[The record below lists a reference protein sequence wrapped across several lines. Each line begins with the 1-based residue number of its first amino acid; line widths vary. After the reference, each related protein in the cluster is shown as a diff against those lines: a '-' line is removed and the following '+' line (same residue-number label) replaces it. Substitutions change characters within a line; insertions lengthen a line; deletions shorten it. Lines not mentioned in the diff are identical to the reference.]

1 MDFFKKYRIKG
12 ETESFESF
20 EEFQNLRIGA
30 VIQKNTGEEFVKTAD
45 DVFDKREHYMLDANE
60 IESGYAKLNRANVF
74 TVPQEVT
81 STSFTKDTQMVS
93 KKYVDDNI
101 EAARINTANFAR
113 IDRPNTFN
121 EIQSCAEMPTRRQH
135 ITNKAYVDDA
145 INSLSFDTSQLAK
158 LNQANVFTEAQICAV
173 RPTEGSHLANKTYV
187 DSSVANLNADL
198 SHYIRD
204 DQENEFTEV
213 QTFDNQIIAKAT
225 PTADYNVVN
234 LKFLN
239 TKFTALKSDM
249 ADFASK
255 TKGNDFAGT
264 NTFNDEVIVNHSPVL
279 RSHVA
284 TKGYVDDQIQ
294 GMGLDPTNMVYKNA
308 DNEFT
313 GSNTFN
319 GIVAVPTPTATN
331 SAATKKYVDD
341 NIATTVRN
349 TTTNVADA
357 TFNSAGKVTLS
368 SDIAGATD
376 TSTKV
381 PTDYFVKQFVE
392 HSVSSADTSNFVTVR
407 DPQTITGTKTFDN
420 GIVLNPIRSGDLIL
434 MADSNF
440 TIGDTNYATTTE
452 GGESFN
458 VSVVDSTNKKL
469 GGISIETSSA
479 PSIELFLNK
488 PLGLQTD
495 NDNGLGLYW
504 TGATVKTFAPHP
516 LPASNSDEI
525 ATTGWVRTFVNSLV
539 SVSATAVT
547 EETLK
552 PGQMIFIPASDNLT
566 KA

>member
-20 EEFQNLRIGA
+20 EEFQKLRIGV

-60 IESGYAKLNRANVF
+60 IASGYAKLNRANVF

-81 STSFTKDTQMVS
+81 DTSFTKDTQMVS

-113 IDRPNTFN
+113 IDQPNTFN
-121 EIQSCAEMPTRRQH
+121 EIQSCAEMPTKRQH

-187 DSSVANLNADL
+187 DSTVANLNADL

-239 TKFTALKSDM
+239 TKFNALKSDM
-249 ADFASK
+249 GDFASK
-255 TKGNDFAGT
+255 TKGNDFAGS

-294 GMGLDPTNMVYKNA
+294 GMGLDPTNIAYKNA

-341 NIATTVRN
+341 KITATVRN
-349 TTTNVADA
+349 TTANVADA

-392 HSVSSADTSNFVTVR
+392 HSVSSMDTANFVTIG
-407 DPQTITGTKTFDN
+407 DTQTITGTKTFDT
-420 GIVLNPIRSGDLIL
+420 GIVLNQTLNGPIS
-434 MADSNF
+434 MVDSTF
-440 TIGDTNYATTTE
+440 TIGDTDYATTTE
-452 GGESFN
+452 GGGGFN
-458 VSVVDSTNKKL
+458 VSVKDSADKKL

-495 NDNGLGLYW
+495 NDKGLGLYW
-504 TGATVKTFAPHP
+504 TGVTVKTFAPHP
-516 LPASNSDEI
+516 DTASNSDEI
-525 ATTGWVRTFVNSLV
+525 ATTRWVRTFVNSLV

-552 PGQMIFIPASDNLT
+552 PGQMIFIPASNSLT

>member
-20 EEFQNLRIGA
+20 EEFQNLRIGV

-60 IESGYAKLNRANVF
+60 IASGYAKLNRANVF

-81 STSFTKDTQMVS
+81 ATSFTKDTQMVS

-113 IDRPNTFN
+113 IDQPNTFN
-121 EIQSCAEMPTRRQH
+121 EIQSCAEMPTKRQH

-187 DSSVANLNADL
+187 DSTVANLNADL

-249 ADFASK
+249 NDFASK
-255 TKGNDFAGT
+255 TKGNDFAGS

-294 GMGLDPTNMVYKNA
+294 GMGLDPTNIAYKNA

-341 NIATTVRN
+341 KIATTVRN
-349 TTTNVADA
+349 TTTNVANA

-392 HSVSSADTSNFVTVR
+392 NSVNAMDTTNFVTV
-407 DPQTITGTKTFDN
+407 QNAQNIVGTKTFVN
-420 GIVLNPIRSGDLIL
+420 GIVLNPMPYSGPIS
-434 MADSNF
+434 MVDSNF
-440 TIGDTNYATTTE
+440 TIGDADYTTTIE
-452 GGESFN
+452 NGESFN
-458 VSVVDSTNKKL
+458 VSVEDSANKKL
-469 GGISIETSSA
+469 GGISILTSSF
-479 PSIELFLNK
+479 PLVQLFLNK
-488 PLGLQTD
+488 PLGLEID
-495 NDNGLGLYW
+495 SGKLGLRW
-504 TGATVKTFAPHP
+504 TGVAVKTFAPHP
-516 LPASNSDEI
+516 STASNSDEI
-525 ATTGWVRTFVNSLV
+525 ATTRWVRTFVNSLV

-552 PGQMIFIPASDNLT
+552 PGQMIFIPASDSLT